1 MATKAILKELI
12 RKMTCNGCDIDLDIE
27 ATFVID
33 KLDGSIQY
41 ELCGCCADKVEK
53 FILKELP

>member
-1 MATKAILKELI
+1 MS
-12 RKMTCNGCDIDLDIE
+12 CDGCDIDLDIE

-41 ELCGCCADKVEK
+41 ELCGFCAGRVEK
-53 FILKELP
+53 FILKELQ

>member
-1 MATKAILKELI
+1 MK
-12 RKMTCNGCDIDLDIE
+12 CSGCDIDLDIE

-33 KLDGSIQY
+33 KLDGSVQY
-41 ELCGCCADKVEK
+41 ELCGCCASKVEK

>member
-1 MATKAILKELI
+1 MK
-12 RKMTCNGCDIDLDIE
+12 CSGCDVDLDIE
-27 ATFVID
+27 ATFVRD
-33 KLDGSIQY
+33 TLDGSSVQY